1 MKHVGCH
8 VLGKPSWNEL
18 PISKRGVASDEKQ
31 LSKVARLGKNGGVGE
46 ALSILLTVSGGTV
59 TKRQFLLSRRSQ
71 EDFCSRPLLHT

>member
-8 VLGKPSWNEL
+8 VLGKLSWNEL
-18 PISKRGVASDEKQ
+18 PISKLGVASDEKQ

-59 TKRQFLLSRRSQ
+59 TKSESGNHEKNQ
-71 EDFCSRPLLHT
+71 ESS